1 MFPLKNWCLILFYFF
16 PTMLCLIF
24 WSGAVVNADLAEGL
38 ILYLS
43 FEEDKGE
50 EEVIDRSENEH
61 NGVLQGVPLP
71 EQVPGYR
78 EKALSFEPGG
88 WVEVPHSDSL
98 DLTDA
103 GTVAAWVNIRP
114 SSPTIWRAVVSKA
127 NTGQDA
133 MMNYTL
139 DVRENAPRFY
149 FGDGAASLSAY
160 NESAKISFDTWH
172 FIAGTFDGEKV
183 KLFVDG
189 EFTVEVAQTIEPR
202 PNAEIFTV
210 GAYSGGAGNSPNGM
224 IDEVAVYNRA
234 LSEDELKKLMEE
246 GLKGILAV
254 RHPGKLTTTWGHV
267 KAQEGC

>member
-1 MFPLKNWCLILFYFF
+1 MLPLKNRCLTLLYFF
-16 PTMLCLIF
+16 PITLCLIF

-38 ILYLS
+38 ILYFS

-50 EEVIDRSENEH
+50 EEVTDRSGNEH
-61 NGVLQGVPLP
+61 NGLLQGVPLP
-71 EQVPGYR
+71 EQVPGHSG
-78 EKALSFEPGG
+78 KALSFEPGG
-88 WVEVPHSDSL
+88 WVEVSHSDAL
-98 DLTDA
+98 ALADE
-103 GTVAAWVNIRP
+103 GTVAAWVNIEP

-139 DVRENAPRFY
+139 DVRQNAPRFY
-149 FGDGAASLSAY
+149 FGDGAASLYAY

-189 EFTVEVAQTIEPR
+189 EFTIEAAQTIDPR
-202 PNAEIFTV
+202 PNAEILTV
-210 GAYSGGAGNSPNGM
+210 GAYSRGAGNSPNGM

-234 LSEDELKKLMEE
+234 LSEDELRKLMEE

-254 RHPGKLTTTWGHV
+254 RQSGKLTTTWGHV
-267 KAQEGC
+267 KAQEEC